1 MWSSMTI
8 LRMEMAVGLLR
19 DVSNALHIEYVNVE
33 AARRLDGLSSNWS
46 PRAGGGASV
55 YLYLS
60 PRASG
65 VAFTYWSC
73 IPGAKAGVKLE
84 AEHAVVRVV
93 AQVVFSKFEQRL
105 HLGPVIAPV
114 RRSYSERSC
123 QTWLLH

>member
-1 MWSSMTI
+1 MSSARVI
-8 LRMEMAVGLLR
+8 SPGDPSESSVRVVRPSLRGE
-19 DVSNALHIEYVNVE
+19 
-33 AARRLDGLSSNWS
+33 RRRQSRFS
-46 PRAGGGASV
+46 GGGGASGRASV